1 MKRYAAFL
9 DFGAIADEYGVTT
22 RFPQDVENQAR
33 QLVDALPDR
42 RIDRRDIELVT
53 IDPAGS
59 QDLDQAVCIEK
70 TPEGFR
76 IFYAIADV
84 AAFLNYGGGD
94 LVAQESLRRGQT
106 IYLPDEPAR
115 LHPAALS
122 EGAASLLPTVDRPAV
137 LWTIDIDPAGE
148 VIDFRLDRAL
158 VRSRARFDYER
169 VQQDHT
175 DGSLHPS
182 LLYLFE
188 VGRVRRHSKLRST
201 AVNLRM
207 PSQSVEKEPDGEIH
221 LVIEPR
227 YESMD
232 ANSEISLLAG
242 MCAGNLMAK
251 HGVGVLRTLAPASKS
266 ALEAFAQEAIA
277 LGFPADVDLD
287 SISLEEPRSMVLM
300 RAAQKLLRGAE
311 YRVLGEETAE
321 VHAGVGGYYAHVTA
335 PLRRLIDRYATEI
348 CLSLFH
354 QQPIPSWVSDT
365 LSEAVAAMKHSS
377 TTASAVDKACLD
389 LTEATV
395 LAPWV
400 GHNFTAVVLS
410 NNAANTSSR
419 IFVEDPPVIAECLGL
434 PAVGEQTIVTLVSTD
449 VEKREIRFAWP
460 AD

>member
-1 MKRYAAFL
+1 MKLYAAFL
-9 DFGAIADEYGVTT
+9 DFGAIADEFGVTT
-22 RFPQDVENQAR
+22 RFPKEVEDQAL

-42 RIDRRDIELVT
+42 RTDRRDIELVT
-53 IDPAGS
+53 VDPPGS
-59 QDLDQAVCIEK
+59 QDLDQAICIEK

-76 IFYAIADV
+76 VFYAIADV
-84 AAFLNYGGGD
+84 AAFLNYGEHN

-115 LHPAALS
+115 LHPAVLS
-122 EGAASLLPTVDRPAV
+122 EEAASLLPKAERPAV

-148 VIDFRLDRAL
+148 VIDFRIDRAL
-158 VRSRARFDYER
+158 ICSRARFDYKQ
-169 VQQDHT
+169 VQQDHA

-188 VGRVRRHSKLRST
+188 VGRLRRGSKLRST
-201 AVNLRM
+201 AINLRI
-207 PSQSVEKEPDGEIH
+207 PSQSVEKEPDGEMH

-242 MCAGNLMAK
+242 MCAGNLMAQ
-251 HGVGVLRTLAPASKS
+251 HGVGVLRALAPAKKS
-266 ALEAFAQEAIA
+266 ALEAFAQEATV
-277 LGFPADVDLD
+277 LGFPADIDLD

-311 YRVLGEETAE
+311 YRVLGEDTAE
-321 VHAGVGGYYAHVTA
+321 VHAGVGGYYSHVTA

-348 CLSLFH
+348 CLSLYH
-354 QQPIPSWVSDT
+354 DQPIPAWVTET
-365 LSEAVAAMKHSS
+365 LPEAVAAMKHSS
-377 TTASAVDKACLD
+377 ATASAVDKACLD

-395 LAPWV
+395 LSPWV
-400 GHNFTAVVLS
+400 GHNFKAVVLS
-410 NNAANTSSR
+410 NNEAGASSR

-434 PAVGEQTIVTLVSTD
+434 PAVGEQTTVTLISTD